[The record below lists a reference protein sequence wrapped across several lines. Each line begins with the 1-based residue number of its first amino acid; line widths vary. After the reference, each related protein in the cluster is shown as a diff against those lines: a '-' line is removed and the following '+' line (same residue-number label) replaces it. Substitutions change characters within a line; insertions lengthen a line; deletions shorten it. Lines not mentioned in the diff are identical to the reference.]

1 MRQSNQK
8 QKKRF
13 FFFWYLTVKD
23 KSTPSRAYSQLT
35 FPANNKYAVYRAYIM
50 IKAKILLWKT
60 TKTAKKVPEIS
71 KYININT

>member
-13 FFFWYLTVKD
+13 SFLMWKIKALLLELAVK
-23 KSTPSRAYSQLT
+23 LT

-50 IKAKILLWKT
+50 IKTKILLWKT
-60 TKTAKKVPEIS
+60 TKTAKKVPEIY

>member
-8 QKKRF
+8 QKKIF
-13 FFFWYLTVKD
+13 SFLMWKIKVLPLELTVK
-23 KSTPSRAYSQLT
+23 LT

-50 IKAKILLWKT
+50 IKTKILLWKT
-60 TKTAKKVPEIS
+60 TKTAKKVPEIY

>member
-13 FFFWYLTVKD
+13 SFLMWKIKALPLELAVK
-23 KSTPSRAYSQLT
+23 LT

-50 IKAKILLWKT
+50 IRTKILLWKT
-60 TKTAKKVPEIS
+60 TKTAKKVPEIY